1 MKSGKFGKSEAYL
14 KKNPN
19 QEAVIS
25 FQLVESKTK
34 DVKKEIHSSPFL
46 LKDKIFL
53 LKDENIT
60 M

>member
-14 KKNPN
+14 KINPN

-25 FQLVESKTK
+25 FKLVESKTK
-34 DVKKEIHSSPFL
+34 TVKKEARSSRFL
-46 LKDKIFL
+46 LKEKIFL
-53 LKDENIT
+53 LKDEDII

>member
-1 MKSGKFGKSEAYL
+1 MKSGKFGKSETYL
-14 KKNPN
+14 KTNPN

-34 DVKKEIHSSPFL
+34 TVKKEARSSPFL
-46 LKDKIFL
+46 LKEKIFL
-53 LKDENIT
+53 LKDENII

>member
-14 KKNPN
+14 KINPN

-34 DVKKEIHSSPFL
+34 TVKKEALSSRFL
-46 LKDKIFL
+46 LKEKIFL
-53 LKDENIT
+53 LKDEDII